1 MSEVL
6 ATYDAVALTSALML
20 FVVYHADFFY
30 VKPRLLGGQAP
41 FAANLA
47 NIKIWLLN
55 HQEKSNDSQEKS
67 NLLAIQTVRNTMKA
81 GVFIGGKALYITYLV
96 SNGYSDMRS
105 QRLKVRSLIISVLM
119 FCSFLCWANV
129 IRLGSSVGY
138 YLGVLKYADQL
149 RSQIVKREND
159 DASNVLNTVKSEPS
173 NSGSPCDNISVSTR
187 AGDVTPLKGT
197 GQSETT
203 TNLDS
208 SEIPNPLHEC
218 ITMLRMMI
226 LYAGVGFRLM
236 FVAIPFALY
245 SAGPTPLLITSV
257 CVFVYIRHLD
267 GAWHYKSKVKKR
279 A

>member
-6 ATYDAVALTSALML
+6 ATYDAVAVTSALML
-20 FVVYHADFFY
+20 FVVYHADFYY

-55 HQEKSNDSQEKS
+55 HQEKANDSQEKS
-67 NLLAIQTVRNTMKA
+67 NLLAIQTVRNTMKT

-96 SNGYSDMRS
+96 SNGYSEMRS

-149 RSQIVKREND
+149 RAQIVKREND
-159 DASNVLNTVKSEPS
+159 HAGNVLNTVKSEPN
-173 NSGSPCDNISVSTR
+173 NSDSSGDNVSVSTQSD
-187 AGDVTPLKGT
+187 DVTPHKGDS
-197 GQSETT
+197 QSEI
-203 TNLDS
+203 N
-208 SEIPNPLHEC
+208 IIWLHRRYRIHC
-218 ITMLRMMI
+218 MNALQC
-226 LYAGVGFRLM
+226 
-236 FVAIPFALY
+236 FA
-245 SAGPTPLLITSV
+245 
-257 CVFVYIRHLD
+257 
-267 GAWHYKSKVKKR
+267 
-279 A
+279 

>member
-6 ATYDAVALTSALML
+6 ATYDAVAVTSALML
-20 FVVYHADFFY
+20 FVVYHADFYY

-55 HQEKSNDSQEKS
+55 HQEKANDSQEKS
-67 NLLAIQTVRNTMKA
+67 NLLAIQTVRNTMKT

-96 SNGYSDMRS
+96 SNGYSEMRS

-149 RSQIVKREND
+149 RSQIAKREND
-159 DASNVLNTVKSEPS
+159 HAGPLLSTVKSEPN
-173 NSGSPCDNISVSTR
+173 NSGSSGDNVSVSTR
-187 AGDVTPLKGT
+187 GGVTPYKGD
-197 GQSETT
+197 GQSETNI
-203 TNLDS
+203 NLAS

-226 LYAGVGFRLM
+226 VYAGVGFRLM
-236 FVAIPFALY
+236 FVSIPFALY

-257 CVFVYIRHLD
+257 FVFIYIRHLD
-267 GAWHYKSKVKKR
+267 GAWRYKSKVKKR
-279 A
+279 S